1 MAPSFQKTSVGNLTG
16 LRSLEG
22 RDPKFVQALEMA
34 LALNPHFEALSEAR
48 DGQEGVDVWEAW
60 HPHLIWMFSARR

>member
-1 MAPSFQKTSVGNLTG
+1 
-16 LRSLEG
+16 
-22 RDPKFVQALEMA
+22 MA